1 MNRKN
6 KQKILLILEI
16 IILLVG
22 IAYFISSLF
31 ILKENKIF
39 HIINSF
45 LICSIV
51 ILYLID
57 SLDKDKNIYK
67 ILITLAIGLLVCF
80 NFINDF
86 NILSTKEITIQNFTN
101 TSLNSLLDWAKTN
114 NIVVEQTYEY
124 SDNVKEFDI
133 ISQDVLPGTELSK
146 ISSIKIVV
154 SLGPNYDKLVIIPDM
169 SGRTLDELLNI
180 KNELFLNNVIIDF
193 EINKDI
199 PKNTVISQSI
209 KGQYKRN
216 TQVNFTVSLGGELT
230 PTTMIDLKG
239 KSLFDATL
247 WLKQNGIKYKLNYE
261 FNNDIKR
268 DFIISHDILEGTT
281 VSDKDTVNLIVSKG
295 KSIIVPNLLSMKSD
309 DVVKWIADNNLKIE
323 FSDRY
328 DVTVPLGTIISANYK
343 ENDQIEV
350 GTLIKIVT
358 SKGQLKFPTF
368 SSLSDF
374 RKWATTYS
382 IGYSEEYQMNDS
394 ISKGSIIKFSVN
406 TGDVIDINQQIVV
419 YVSNG
424 SPVTVPNFYGMSR
437 DNVTSTC
444 NNVGLICT
452 FYDAGYTDKNADIA
466 VTQNMRA
473 SSTVVSG
480 TYVSVG
486 LSKGIAQTFTV
497 RINQSSIQSCIGDA
511 NCTINYLRTLF
522 QNNYPGVEVNFSIQA
537 SETFQF
543 AGNIHENSAIKDGSS
558 VTQGRSYVITVTK

>member
-1 MNRKN
+1 M
-6 KQKILLILEI
+6 KQKILLVLEI

-22 IAYFISSLF
+22 ITYFISSLF

-57 SLDKDKNIYK
+57 SLDKDKSIYK

-86 NILSTKEITIQNFTN
+86 NILSVKKITIQNFTN
-101 TSLNSLLDWAKTN
+101 TSLNSLLDWAKDN
-114 NIVVEQTYEY
+114 NIVIEQTYEY

-133 ISQDVLPGTELSK
+133 ISQDVTPGTELSK
-146 ISSIKIVV
+146 ISTIKIVV

-169 SGRTLDELLNI
+169 SGQTLDDVLNR

-216 TQVNFTVSLGGELT
+216 TQINFIVSLGGEIS
-230 PTTMIDLKG
+230 PTTMVNLKE
-239 KSLFDATL
+239 KSLFDAVL

-268 DFIISHDILEGTT
+268 DYIISYDIVEGTT
-281 VSDKDTVNLIVSKG
+281 ISDKDTVNLIVSKG

-309 DVVKWIADNNLKIE
+309 DVVKWIASNNLKIE

-328 DVTVPLGTIISANYK
+328 DLSIPLGTIISANYK
-343 ENDQIEV
+343 ENDEIEV

-368 SSLSDF
+368 NSLSDF
-374 RKWATTYS
+374 RKWANNY
-382 IGYSEEYQMNDS
+382 GVNYSEEYQMNNS
-394 ISKGSIIKFSVN
+394 VSKGSIIKFSVN
-406 TGDVIDINQQIVV
+406 TNDVIDINQNIIV

-424 SPVTVPNFYGMSR
+424 APVTIPNFYGMSK
-437 DNVTSTC
+437 DNIISTC
-444 NNVGLICT
+444 NNIGLNCT
-452 FYDAGYTDKNADIA
+452 FYSAGYTDKNANIA
-466 VTQNMRA
+466 VYQNMKA
-473 SSTVVSG
+473 SSSVVSG
-480 TYVSVG
+480 TYVNIG
-486 LSKGIAQTFTV
+486 LSSGIAQTFTV

-511 NCTINYLRTLF
+511 NCTINYLKTLF
-522 QNNYPGVEVNFSIQA
+522 QNNYSGVNISFSIQA

-558 VTQGRSYVITVTK
+558 VTQGRSYIITITK

>member
-558 VTQGRSYVITVTK
+558 VTQGRSYVITITK